1 MYVFSLWYQALLVLL
16 GIWYASFHVQAEQAY
31 PFYLIFIHSYPAS
44 QFTPRSTQQHA
55 APRSTTQHH
64 AAPRSITQHCA
75 APRNT
80 TQHHATPRNTTQ
92 HHATPRSTHAAPQYL
107 YCLHTFSLLFIDLFL
122 ICQRYAC
129 DRFIDSIGVNTHW
142 DYPNTPY
149 GYNSSL
155 VMKALVNSVCKRE
168 RRRREGERGEEGG
181 RKEGKEV
188 NLH

>member
-1 MYVFSLWYQALLVLL
+1 MSFLFGIKHFLYSWAFGMLAFMYKLSKRILL
-16 GIWYASFHVQAEQAY
+16 ISYSFI
-31 PFYLIFIHSYPAS
+31 LILHHNSHHAV
-44 QFTPRSTQQHA
+44 RSTTQYA

-80 TQHHATPRNTTQ
+80 TQHHATPRNTAQ
-92 HHATPRSTHAAPQYL
+92 HPRSTHAAPQYL

-155 VMKALVNSVCKRE
+155 VMKSLVNSVCKRE
-168 RRRREGERGEEGG
+168 RRRREGERGREGG